1 MTIYVSACALIDP
14 DGRVLIT
21 KRPYNKPHPLLW
33 EFPGGKIEAGEK
45 PEQTIVRELREE
57 LNIDPCE
64 SCLQP
69 FSFVSHSYEEFNI
82 LMVLYIC
89 RQWDGFAKAC
99 EGQILKWVFPDKLVD
114 YELVAADIPLA
125 KELRDRLPAGKRFL
139 I

>member
-1 MTIYVSACALIDP
+1 MTIYVAACALIDP
-14 DGRVLIT
+14 DGRILIAR
-21 KRPYNKPHPLLW
+21 RPKNKPHPLLW
-33 EFPGGKIEAGEK
+33 EFPGGKIEDGET
-45 PEQTIVRELREE
+45 PEKTIARELREE

-69 FSFVSHSYEEFNI
+69 FSFVSHSYEKYNI

-99 EGQILKWVFPDKLVD
+99 EGQTLKWVFPNKLED

-125 KELRDRLPAGKRFL
+125 KELRDRLPVGKRFL
-139 I
+139 K

>member
-1 MTIYVSACALIDP
+1 MPVDVVAAIIKKNNNYLIVQ
-14 DGRVLIT
+14 R
-21 KRPYNKPHPLLW
+21 NKKKHMGLKW

>member
-1 MTIYVSACALIDP
+1 MKKIKVVAAVIVKNNK
-14 DGRVLIT
+14 VLIG
-21 KRPYNKPHPLLW
+21 KRAKFEKSPGLW

-99 EGQILKWVFPDKLVD
+99 EGQILKWVFPDKLKD